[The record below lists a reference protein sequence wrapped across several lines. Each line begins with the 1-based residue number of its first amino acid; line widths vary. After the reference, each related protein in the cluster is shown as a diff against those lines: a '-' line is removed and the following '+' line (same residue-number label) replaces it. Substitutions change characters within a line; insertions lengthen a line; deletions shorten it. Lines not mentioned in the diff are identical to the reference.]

1 MNEDVIND
9 LKQFIAVTVSQQTL
23 DLREDIEGLH
33 GDINKLD
40 QKIGS
45 LDLKLS
51 TKIDNLAD
59 FVSEAMTTSNEE
71 VDKQLKDHESRL
83 SHLETKVT

>member
-1 MNEDVIND
+1 MNEDVINN
-9 LKQFIAVTVSQQTL
+9 LKQFIAVTVSQQTS

-40 QKIGS
+40 QKIGQ

-59 FVSEAMTTSNEE
+59 FVSEAMSASNEE
-71 VDKQLKDHESRL
+71 VDKQLKDHESRI
-83 SHLETKVT
+83 SHLEAKVT

>member
-33 GDINKLD
+33 DDINKLD

-59 FVSEAMTTSNEE
+59 FVSEAMSASNEE
-71 VDKQLKDHESRL
+71 VDKQLKDHESRI
-83 SHLETKVT
+83 SHLETKST